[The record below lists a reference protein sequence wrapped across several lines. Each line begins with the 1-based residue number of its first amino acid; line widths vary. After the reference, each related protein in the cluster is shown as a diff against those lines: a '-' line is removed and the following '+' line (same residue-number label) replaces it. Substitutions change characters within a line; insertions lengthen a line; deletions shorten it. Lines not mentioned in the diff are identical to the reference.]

1 MYTVLVKCMHPA
13 ASKVEKVNGGLIK
26 NLGSRHAGLPTH
38 YSSLNGGPLP
48 KGEHNMIVSLGCQWR
63 GWSSWQNLFCT
74 IKPKLVQ
81 GKKHTKTHLKSTS
94 WECCECCR
102 SAFAQIKMNLQQM
115 ALMSITFDDSVDSGL
130 FMSLKQHNYHHCT
143 GEKNQQKRISHNL
156 QATLWYLD
164 YFGPIKMH
172 PGHRTHH
179 SVTHSH
185 HSGSLSMWAFWD
197 CWRKTCK
204 LIIRCASHCTKYM
217 MQQKKFVSRSDLIS
231 KRVKMLLLK
240 GLLAIKKLEHL
251 HQFWSENRY
260 MTFFTT
266 L

>member
-1 MYTVLVKCMHPA
+1 MILLTLDSLCHWNNIIIIIVQ
-13 ASKVEKVNGGLIK
+13 EK
-26 NLGSRHAGLPTH
+26 
-38 YSSLNGGPLP
+38 
-48 KGEHNMIVSLGCQWR
+48 
-63 GWSSWQNLFCT
+63 
-74 IKPKLVQ
+74 
-81 GKKHTKTHLKSTS
+81 KTP
-94 WECCECCR
+94 
-102 SAFAQIKMNLQQM
+102 
-115 ALMSITFDDSVDSGL
+115 
-130 FMSLKQHNYHHCT
+130 
-143 GEKNQQKRISHNL
+143 QKRISHIL

-164 YFGPIKMH
+164 YFGPVKMH

-185 HSGSLSMWAFWD
+185 HSGNVSMWAFWD

-204 LIIRCASHCTKYM
+204 LIIPCTSHCTKYM
-217 MQQKKFVSRSDLIS
+217 MQQKKKPSLFPGDLIS

-240 GLLAIKKLEHL
+240 GLLAIKLEHL